1 MTRVVIAG
9 GGTGGHLM
17 PALAIAGALRERRP
31 DVEPVLVGA
40 LRGVEAE
47 ILPQRS
53 FRYHLLPAEPLYRR
67 QWWRNVKWPL
77 LLPRL
82 WGACRMVLDTERPRL
97 VVGTGG
103 YAAGPVLLAARRRG
117 IPIALQEQN
126 AYPGMTTR
134 WAARWAR
141 QLHLGFPEAE
151 AHLRPG
157 RDVQVFTLG
166 NPIVPPDFTSRV
178 GARVALGLPAE
189 GSVVLVVGG
198 SQGSRTIN
206 EAVAG
211 LLDDRRLPG
220 VSLLWG
226 TGWTTHARFATYASP
241 PAVQISPFWDPI
253 APAYAASDLVVG
265 RAGAM
270 TLAEITAW
278 GLPSVLIPLPTA
290 AADHQTPN
298 ATALEAAG
306 AATHLPE
313 SGLTPAAL
321 AEAVSGILSD
331 PKRHAEMAAAAR
343 RRGRPDAAAA
353 IADRLLGLL

>member
-1 MTRVVIAG
+1 MTRIIIAG

-17 PALAIAGALRERRP
+17 PALAIAAALRKRSA

-40 LRGVEAE
+40 ARGVEAE
-47 ILPQRS
+47 ILPRRAY
-53 FRYHLLPAEPLYRR
+53 RYYLLPAEPLYRR

-82 WGACRMVLDTERPRL
+82 WAACGTVFDTERPRL

-117 IPIALQEQN
+117 LPIALQEQN
-126 AYPGMTTR
+126 AYPGLATR

-151 AHLRPG
+151 AHLRLG
-157 RDVQVFTLG
+157 RDAQVFTLG
-166 NPIVPPDFTSRV
+166 NPIVPPDPGSRAT
-178 GARVALGLPAE
+178 ARAALGLPAD
-189 GSVVLVVGG
+189 GPVVLVVGG
-198 SQGSRTIN
+198 SQGSRAIN

-211 LLDDRRLPG
+211 VLDAGLAPG

-226 TGWTTHARFATYASP
+226 TGRTTHARFAGFAKP

-253 APAYAASDLVVG
+253 APAYAAADLVVG

-270 TLAEITAW
+270 SLAEITAW
-278 GLPSVLIPLPTA
+278 GRPSVLIPLPTA

-298 ATALEAAG
+298 ARALEKAG
-306 AATHLPE
+306 AATCLPE
-313 SGLTPAAL
+313 SGLTPATL
-321 AEAVSGILSD
+321 AAAVMAILSA
-331 PKRHAEMAAAAR
+331 PERYAEMAVAAR
-343 RRGRPDAAAA
+343 ERGRPDAADA
-353 IADRLLGLL
+353 IAARLLNLL